1 MNIKRLRNL
10 AIEIFKTIHNLDSSF
25 LKEMFKTK
33 VNPRVRPNDI
43 IVKVHNRATY
53 GDKSRPVLGPK
64 ISNSLPEKIKI

>member
-10 AIEIFKTIHNLDSSF
+10 AIEIFKTIHNLDSPF
-25 LKEMFKTK
+25 LKETLK

-64 ISNSLPEKIKI
+64 I

>member
-53 GDKSRPVLGPK
+53 GYKSRPVLGPK
-64 ISNSLPEKIKI
+64 I

>member
-10 AIEIFKTIHNLDSSF
+10 AIEIFKTIHNLDSPF

-64 ISNSLPEKIKI
+64 IQNSLPEKIKI